1 MKTKAGPWTSRA
13 IRWLRETWA
22 EMDYLQRRLIELQMD
37 AAVASG
43 PAGAFRERIP
53 RSNLRVAG
61 ASLITDSSRAA
72 SSSAREW

>member
-1 MKTKAGPWTSRA
+1 MKMKAGPWTSRA
-13 IRWLRETWA
+13 IRRLRETWA

-61 ASLITDSSRAA
+61 ARA
-72 SSSAREW
+72 